1 MLGMGKRQLLGGV
14 ALVTVAAS
22 AAALR
27 RSRQPVSTAAD
38 ETLRVR
44 DLYDR
49 EAARYDS
56 IVRIPERLLFADGRL
71 WATAHAIGDVLEIA
85 VGTGRNL
92 PYYKPEPRLTAVDI
106 SPGML
111 EIARVR
117 AQALGRRVDLHMGD
131 AQNLDFPS
139 ERFDSVVG
147 TLALCTIPDDRRA
160 LAESWRVLR
169 PGGRLILLEH
179 VRSPQPIV
187 RLLQKLLEPLAIR
200 YAGDHLLRDPL
211 DHLSDLGF
219 SIQYCARSRAGLVE
233 RLIARKPDAQGDST
247 TGGYGDA

>member
-1 MLGMGKRQLLGGV
+1 MGRREVMGGV
-14 ALVTVAAS
+14 ALVTIAVS

-27 RSRQPVSTAAD
+27 RSRQPASSTAD
-38 ETLRVR
+38 ESRRVR

-56 IVRIPERLLFADGRL
+56 IVRIPERLLFADGRV

-85 VGTGRNL
+85 VGTARNL
-92 PYYKPEPRLTAVDI
+92 RHYRSDVRLTGVDI
-106 SPGML
+106 SPAML
-111 EIARVR
+111 AIAQER
-117 AQALGRRVDLHMGD
+117 AQALGRATDLRVGD
-131 AQNLDFPS
+131 AQNLDLPT
-139 ERFDSVVG
+139 ERFDSVVS

-160 LAESWRVLR
+160 LAEAWRVLR

-179 VRSPQPIV
+179 VRSPQPMV
-187 RLLQKLLEPLAIR
+187 RLLQRLLEPLAIR

-219 SIQYCARSRAGLVE
+219 SIEYCGRSRAGIVE
-233 RLIARKPDAQGDST
+233 RLVARKPDAHGDST